1 MRSPIWHLGDISET
15 RRKSIPAGRATNDG
29 MREYETNDN
38 NVVKGSHV
46 ADYRTPTQQIP
57 REIVFAT
64 ARSPTGTSAT
74 EYLIRCK

>member
-1 MRSPIWHLGDISET
+1 
-15 RRKSIPAGRATNDG
+15 

-57 REIVFAT
+57 REIAFAI
-64 ARSPTGTSAT
+64 AGSPRGTSAT
-74 EYLIRCK
+74 ELVDTM